1 MEVRMNRSQWLSYSG
16 ILGIFAIVLF
26 TAVSCSDNNI
36 INPDNDNNALTQD
49 LSSINAVELAKSGDP
64 AKSDTAT
71 YLIAQT
77 QYGFELT
84 GSAMTTSFVIDNT
97 TISIAVPANNFD
109 KSKWGDRLYIFIRAE
124 KWNTANGYVYY
135 YDCTPEGVVFTGN
148 LKFTQPFTNSSA
160 GTQNLYWK
168 NSLGN
173 WVVSDTERLNS
184 GKANFNIGH
193 FSKYAIS
200 D

>member
-1 MEVRMNRSQWLSYSG
+1 MNSGKWLSYGG
-16 ILGIFAIVLF
+16 ILGIFLIVIF

-36 INPDNDNNALTQD
+36 VNPTNDDRGLIQD
-49 LSSINAVELAKSGDP
+49 LAAINAVELAKTPGL
-64 AKSDTAT
+64 AKTDSAT

-84 GSAMTTSFVIDNT
+84 GSAMTTSFVIGNT

-109 KSKWGDRLYIFIRAE
+109 KTKYGDRLYIFIRAE

-135 YDCTPEGVVFTGN
+135 YDCTPEGVVFNGN
-148 LKFTQPFTNSSA
+148 LKFTQPYSNSTA
-160 GTQNLYWK
+160 GTEYLFWK
-168 NSLGN
+168 NAN
-173 WVVSDTERLNS
+173 NVWVTADIQNVNS
-184 GKANFNIGH
+184 AKARFNIGH

>member
-1 MEVRMNRSQWLSYSG
+1 MNGGKWLSYGG
-16 ILGIFAIVLF
+16 ILGIFVIVLF

-36 INPDNDNNALTQD
+36 INSPIDNGSLVQD
-49 LSSINAVELAKSGDP
+49 LDAINAVELAKSGGL

-77 QYGFELT
+77 QYGFEIS
-84 GSAMTTSFVIDNT
+84 GSALNTSFVIDNA
-97 TISIAVPANNFD
+97 TIAISVPANNFD
-109 KSKWGDRLYIFIRAE
+109 KTKWGDRLYIFIRAE

-135 YDCTPEGVVFTGN
+135 YDCTPEGVVFSSP
-148 LKFTQPFTNSSA
+148 LKFTQTFSNTIS
-160 GTQNLYWK
+160 GTEYLYWK
-168 NSLGN
+168 NANGV
-173 WVVSDTERLNS
+173 WVTSDIQSLNS
-184 GKANFNIGH
+184 AKAKFNINH

>member
-1 MEVRMNRSQWLSYSG
+1 MNSGKWLSYGG
-16 ILGIFAIVLF
+16 ILGIFVIVLF

-36 INPDNDNNALTQD
+36 INPPNDNGSLVQD
-49 LSSINAVELAKSGDP
+49 LDAINAVELAKSGGLSK
-64 AKSDTAT
+64 ADTAT

-97 TISIAVPANNFD
+97 TISISVPANNFD
-109 KSKWGDRLYIFIRAE
+109 KTKWGDRLYIFIRAE

-148 LKFTQPFTNSSA
+148 LKFTQPFTNSA
-160 GTQNLYWK
+160 VGVENLYWR
-168 NSLGN
+168 NSNGS